1 MDKVISDHV
10 AWDDWEAWNKLM
22 LMFFTEGN
30 QILSV
35 FIFQNMQITLYTVLA
50 AAPLASRDSI

>member
-30 QILSV
+30 QILFV
-35 FIFQNMQITLYTVLA
+35 FILQNMQITLYTVLGTLFEA
-50 AAPLASRDSI
+50 